1 LARHAADVAPEFGDV
16 SGEVVSVVPEDH
28 AASIVTDFDETFTE
42 ALEFTAAFTPEAFPN
57 LIRHLDP
64 AWIEE
69 ALLATG
75 TATVRR
81 RRLPAERTVWLMLGM
96 ALLRDLPITE
106 VARKLEL
113 ALPALDGTRTVASS
127 ALTQA
132 RGRLGDEPME
142 WLFLRS
148 SEQWAGASADKD
160 RWRDLAL
167 YAVDGS
173 TLRVADSVENRDHFG
188 SATTG
193 PHQGGRD
200 ERLSGYPLMKLVV
213 LMAPRSHLLAAAIFG
228 PYGTDERV
236 YAQSL
241 WDTVPDRSLVLVDR
255 AYLDANVLVPLIS
268 NGVERH
274 WMTRAKSNTKFK
286 SIRRLGPGDE
296 LVEFVVSSEARRK
309 NPSLPT
315 HFDARAIRYQRKG
328 FQPQLL
334 LTSLVDEKRY
344 PAVELRGLYHER
356 WEIELGFGEIKTDML
371 ERLETIR
378 SKSPESVAQEMWG
391 LLIAYNLVRLEMER
405 IAGELKVAPTRISFV
420 AALRYFVEQWIW
432 ATETQTP
439 GAIPQRLSTMRDRLR
454 RFLLPPRRP
463 ERIFPRAVKIKMS
476 NYARK
481 VPVKSSSRSRA
492 K

>member
-1 LARHAADVAPEFGDV
+1 MPGGLV
-16 SGEVVSVVPEDH
+16 SAGPEDH
-28 AASIVTDFDETFTE
+28 PASILTDFDETFTE

-57 LIRHLDP
+57 LVRHLDP
-64 AWIEE
+64 VLIEE

-75 TATVRR
+75 TATIRR
-81 RRLPAERTVWLMLGM
+81 RRLPADRTVWLMLGM
-96 ALLRDLPITE
+96 ALLRDLPVTE

-113 ALPALDGTRTVASS
+113 ALPAVDGTRTVASS

-132 RGRLGDEPME
+132 RSRLGAKPME

-148 SEQWAGASADKD
+148 SEEWAGASADND
-160 RWRDLAL
+160 RWRGLAL

-173 TLRVADSVENRDHFG
+173 TLRVADSVENREHFG
-188 SATTG
+188 SHNSGRHA
-193 PHQGGRD
+193 GGRN
-200 ERLSGYPLMKLVV
+200 ERLSGYPLMRVVV
-213 LMAPRSHLLAAAIFG
+213 LMAPRSHLLAAAVFG
-228 PYGTDERV
+228 PFDTDERA

-241 WDTVPDRSLVLVDR
+241 WDTVPDHSLVLVDR
-255 AYLDANVLVPLIS
+255 AYLQANVLVPLMS

-274 WMTRAKSNTKFK
+274 WMTRAKSNTKFR

-296 LVEFVVSSEARRK
+296 LVEFEVSSEARRK
-309 NPSLPT
+309 NPALPT

-334 LTSLVDEKRY
+334 ITSLVDEKRY
-344 PAVELRGLYHER
+344 PAAELRVLYHER

-405 IAGELKVAPTRISFV
+405 IADELKVPPTRISFV
-420 AALRYFVEQWIW
+420 AALRHFVEQWVW
-432 ATETQTP
+432 ATETPSP

-463 ERIFPRAVKIKMS
+463 ERVFPRAVKIKMS